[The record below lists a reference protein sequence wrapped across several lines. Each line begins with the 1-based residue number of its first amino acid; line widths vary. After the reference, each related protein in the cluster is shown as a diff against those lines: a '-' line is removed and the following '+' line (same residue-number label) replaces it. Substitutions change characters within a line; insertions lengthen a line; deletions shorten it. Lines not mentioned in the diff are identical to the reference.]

1 MGRILGLDPG
11 TKRIGVAVSDA
22 LQMTAQPGRAL
33 DASASDLL
41 GRITELAAEVDAERI
56 VVGFPISL
64 NGNEGPAA
72 QAARSFAAEVAEAT
86 GLPVELQDERFSTA
100 TAERV
105 LVEAGLRRSRRR
117 RVRDGVAAAV
127 FLQAYLDG
135 RR

>member
-11 TKRIGVAVSDA
+11 TRRIGVAVSDA
-22 LQMTAQPGRAL
+22 LQMTAQPRQAL
-33 DASASDLL
+33 DASASALME
-41 GRITELAAEVDAERI
+41 RINALAAEVEAERI
-56 VVGFPISL
+56 VVGLPISL

-72 QAARSFAAEVAEAT
+72 QAARDFAAKVAEAT